1 MVCLRGNFQSV
12 PTRNLTDEEYISPQP
27 PGLIR
32 GSQDFHVSFLVIPIV
47 QNVTVLY
54 TIIGIYSILV
64 KHQKKEIASI
74 IRFLSIHLTGRAQ
87 RK

>member
-32 GSQDFHVSFLVIPIV
+32 GSQDFHVSFNAFLAIPIV

-54 TIIGIYSILV
+54 TIIGIYSILL
-64 KHQKKEIASI
+64 KH
-74 IRFLSIHLTGRAQ
+74 
-87 RK
+87 